1 MQLRPGRPIRLGGFS
16 QPSGALCMS
25 NPQEME
31 WQPTQ
36 FKGISIKVL
45 YEDKVK
51 GEMTMLSEV
60 GTGRYP
66 PDAQTSRDRANP
78 CH

>member
-1 MQLRPGRPIRLGGFS
+1 
-16 QPSGALCMS
+16 MS